1 MVCYFQNK
9 NIANFTILLPVAFR
23 IRFTHLFFF
32 AFLSYNRGVSYKK
45 KTVLYY
51 FFSRRTYVY
60 ITRGL
65 NHFILYLGV
74 FEVNPYAWHGKNEPP
89 ILADGGPR
97 HGSVEFG
104 AILEPLE
111 GVQIGPISQLEQA
124 IEVNRLAHY
133 HIRWN
138 LDFADDDSR
147 TITTVAVAAAAAGTT
162 ASATAKTALH

>member
-1 MVCYFQNK
+1 MFLTKKTQLCYF
-9 NIANFTILLPVAFR
+9 FT
-23 IRFTHLFFF
+23 
-32 AFLSYNRGVSYKK
+32 
-45 KTVLYY
+45 LY
-51 FFSRRTYVY
+51 
-60 ITRGL
+60 
-65 NHFILYLGV
+65 YLGV

-133 HIRWN
+133 HIRRN
-138 LDFADDDSR
+138 LDFADDYSR
-147 TITTVAVAAAAAGTT
+147 TITIVAAAGSAA
-162 ASATAKTALH
+162 ANTALH